1 MKSGDNTFERRIKTA
16 LDGSVATLDA
26 GTRNR
31 LAAMR
36 GEALESK
43 PFLARWLAFGHGI
56 PATAFAACAVLVA
69 AVVFSPSPH
78 HTPDQLALTD
88 PEVALE
94 LLSNEGEPGDPDFY
108 VWLDATL
115 SEEGAANHAG

>member
-1 MKSGDNTFERRIKTA
+1 MKSDDNAFEQQIKTT
-16 LDGSVATLDA
+16 LDSSVATLDA

-36 GEALESK
+36 RAALEPK
-43 PFLARWLAFGHGI
+43 PFLARWLTFGHGI

-69 AVVFSPSPH
+69 AVFFSPSPH
-78 HTPDQLALTD
+78 QTPDQLALTD

-94 LLSNEGEPGDPDFY
+94 LLSSEGELGDPDFY

-115 SEEGAANHAG
+115 SEEEAANHAG

>member
-1 MKSGDNTFERRIKTA
+1 MKSDDNAFEQRIKTT
-16 LDGSVATLDA
+16 LDSCVAMLDA

-36 GEALESK
+36 GEALEPK

-78 HTPDQLALTD
+78 HMPDQLALTD
-88 PEVALE
+88 PEVTLE
-94 LLSNEGEPGDPDFY
+94 LLSNEDELGDPDFY